1 MKSAASSRFWGV
13 SWNLQTKKWRVDYLD
28 ANDKVR
34 TIGFYNDEEEADPFQ
49 EKVDEQLTEMETNL
63 SSLRSASFH
72 IFCNLL
78 AHAFCP

>member
-1 MKSAASSRFWGV
+1 MIEEEDMNFYPLEKAMC
-13 SWNLQTKKWRVDYLD
+13 LD
-28 ANDKVR
+28 
-34 TIGFYNDEEEADPFQ
+34 NDEEEADPFQ